1 MSNIFILI
9 VFLLQ
14 NAIIVKKS
22 CQPYIV
28 LWTERNEALK
38 MTINNNY
45 WYLLKATVFVCYT
58 ENGNKPKWRDNIT
71 AK

>member
-9 VFLLQ
+9 VFLLK

-22 CQPYIV
+22 CLSCIL
-28 LWTERNEALK
+28 LWTERNEALN

-45 WYLLKATVFVCYT
+45 WFIKATVFVCYT
-58 ENGNKPKWRDNIT
+58 ENGNKPTWRDDIP